1 MCWLIDATNDVLDD
15 PLAITLSDLY
25 ERCKI
30 EIQNDLNNTRSDTMN
45 ITNLDRNSGEFELI
59 LRKMNKNK
67 QDQITIKHVRFFAH
81 CTSNLN
87 PQLKAIVRQRRGV
100 YPSLI
105 DLDSDNIN
113 TAETLTTDTSQRGD
127 LIDLGIGAFLFEDC
141 SIWTKNELGLEKGTK
156 ALCKMSIEEV
166 VHFIEKLSIKPDRLS
181 NYIQIFYS
189 NNLNGLVLQTCELDD
204 LKTVLNVSFITFL
217 INFY

>member
-1 MCWLIDATNDVLDD
+1 MCWLIDASNDVLDD

-30 EIQNDLNNTRSDTMN
+30 EIQNDLNNTRSDTMKL
-45 ITNLDRNSGEFELI
+45 TNLDRNSGEFELI

-105 DLDSDNIN
+105 DLDLDNIN

-141 SIWTKNELGLEKGTK
+141 SIWTKNELSLEKGTK

-166 VHFIEKLSIKPDRLS
+166 VHFIEKLSIKPDCLS

-204 LKTVLNVSFITFL
+204 LKMVLNVSFIKF
-217 INFY
+217 